1 VNGILLHHNIEKQ
14 MSDSRGEVAYLMADI
29 SEVKEGEIRD
39 LYQSLEELSCTYYR
53 IPLCY
58 ILIPNRSALCY
69 ELVTNEHSVYP
80 HTGAVLGGQ
89 PHSGSREGRNDASRD
104 A

>member
-39 LYQSLEELSCTYYR
+39 LYQSLEELSCTYLSQIAPR
-53 IPLCY
+53 CVMSL
-58 ILIPNRSALCY
+58 LL
-69 ELVTNEHSVYP
+69 TN
-80 HTGAVLGGQ
+80 TACIRTRVLY
-89 PHSGSREGRNDASRD
+89 
-104 A
+104 